1 MIFMSKRAVLLES
14 ECDYSIFTEVHLGKT
29 IKDVPSGW
37 ALNLLDIRDF
47 IPILRYEFECYIRIN
62 NIISPCKIRINPRL
76 FYNGTPMKEHLRK
89 QKSIDPNKK
98 IELELKFNKKELD
111 KVLNEF
117 HNENLNYIDTKLL
130 AGKSATSKGWGLSKD
145 VKAQIFPLDAYN
157 YMYPVYID
165 GIPAETRLNMQ
176 IRLFY
181 SSDELSQELAKLA
194 KRDSKQKVD
203 ARIILNEEYLHIT
216 RDLKDDYLSDQKC
229 IICGNLIDKE
239 SQSNKCFDCLDK
251 ELTVLKLKGI
261 LDFFNPS
268 DTFFEED
275 LLDLG
280 YTKGQIMVTFHK
292 LEKYG
297 LVTRNWD
304 DSFQLKDDETIN
316 KFIKEWG

>member
-1 MIFMSKRAVLLES
+1 MSKGRVLLDK
-14 ECDYSIFTEVHLGKT
+14 ECDYSIRTHVNLGKK

-37 ALNLLDIRDF
+37 ALNLLDIREF

-62 NIISPCKIRINPRL
+62 NVISPCKIRINPRL
-76 FYNGTPMKEHLRK
+76 FYKGNPMKEYLRK

-111 KVLNEF
+111 KALDEF
-117 HNENLNYIDTKLL
+117 QNENLNYIDTKLL
-130 AGKSATSKGWGLSKD
+130 VGKSATSKGWGLSKD

-165 GIPAETRLNMQ
+165 GIPVETRLNMQ

-181 SSDELSQELAKLA
+181 SSDELSQELARLA
-194 KRDSKQKVD
+194 KKDSKQKVK
-203 ARIILNEEYLHIT
+203 ARIIINEEYLHMT
-216 RDLKDDYLSDQKC
+216 RDLKESYLSDQKC
-229 IICGNLIDKE
+229 IICGNPIDKD

-251 ELTVLKLKGI
+251 ELTVLKLKSI
-261 LDFFNPS
+261 LDFFNPE
-268 DTFFEED
+268 DIFYEED

-280 YTKGQIMVTFHK
+280 YTKGQIRVTFYK

-297 LVTRNWD
+297 LVKRNWD
-304 DSFQLKDDETIN
+304 DSFQLEDGKKIN
-316 KFIKEWG
+316 KFIKDWS

>member
-1 MIFMSKRAVLLES
+1 MSKRRVLLEN
-14 ECDYSIFTEVHLGKT
+14 ECDYSIHTYVNLGRK

-37 ALNLLDIRDF
+37 ALNLLDIREF

-62 NIISPCKIRINPRL
+62 NVISPCRIRINPRL
-76 FYNGTPMKEHLRK
+76 FYNGAPMKEYLRK

-111 KVLNEF
+111 KVLDDF

-130 AGKSATSKGWGLSKD
+130 VGKSATSKGWGLSKD

-157 YMYPVYID
+157 YMFPVYID
-165 GIPAETRLNMQ
+165 GIPVETRLNMQ

-181 SSDELSQELAKLA
+181 TSEELSQELARLA
-194 KRDSKQKVD
+194 KKDSKQKVD
-203 ARIILNEEYLHIT
+203 ARIIINEEYLHLT
-216 RDLKDDYLSDQKC
+216 RDLKENYLSDKKC
-229 IICGNLIDKE
+229 IICGNPIDKE

-251 ELTVLKLKGI
+251 ELTVLKLKSV

-268 DTFFEED
+268 DTFYEED
-275 LLDLG
+275 MLDLG
-280 YTKGQIMVTFHK
+280 YTKGQIRVTFYK

-297 LVTRNWD
+297 LVSRNWD
-304 DSFQLKDDETIN
+304 DSFQLKEKFIIDT
-316 KFIKEWG
+316 FIKEWG

>member
-1 MIFMSKRAVLLES
+1 MIFMTKRAVLLES
-14 ECDYSIFTEVHLGKT
+14 ECDYSIFTCVHLGKT

-37 ALNLLDIRDF
+37 ALNLLDIREF

-62 NIISPCKIRINPRL
+62 NVISPCKIRINPRL
-76 FYNGTPMKEHLRK
+76 FYNGNPMKEYLRK
-89 QKSIDPNKK
+89 QKAIDPNKK

-111 KVLNEF
+111 KALDEF

-130 AGKSATSKGWGLSKD
+130 VGKSATSKGWGLSND

-165 GIPAETRLNMQ
+165 GIPVETRLNMQ

-181 SSDELSQELAKLA
+181 SNDELSQELAKLA
-194 KRDSKQKVD
+194 KRDPKQKVD
-203 ARIILNEEYLHIT
+203 ARIIINEEYLHIT
-216 RDLKDDYLSDQKC
+216 RGLKDNYLSDKKC
-229 IICGNLIDKE
+229 IICGNLIDKD
-239 SQSNKCFDCLDK
+239 SKSNKCFDCLDK
-251 ELTVLKLKGI
+251 ELAVLKLKSI

-268 DTFFEED
+268 DTFYEED
-275 LLDLG
+275 LLDLK
-280 YTKGQIMVTFHK
+280 YTKSQIRLTFHK

-304 DSFQLKDDETIN
+304 DSFELKDQSTIE
-316 KFIKEWG
+316 KFIREWG

>member
-1 MIFMSKRAVLLES
+1 MSKKPVLLES
-14 ECDYSIFTEVHLGKT
+14 ECDCSIRTYVNLGKK

-37 ALNLLDIRDF
+37 ALNLLDILEF
-47 IPILRYEFECYIRIN
+47 IPILRYEFECYIKIN
-62 NIISPCKIRINPRL
+62 NVISPCKIKINPRL
-76 FYNGTPMKEHLRK
+76 FYNGTPMKEYLRK

-98 IELELKFNKKELD
+98 IELILKFNKKELD
-111 KVLNEF
+111 KALDDFKV
-117 HNENLNYIDTKLL
+117 ENLNYIDTKLL
-130 AGKSATSKGWGLSKD
+130 VGKSANSKGWGLYPD

-194 KRDSKQKVD
+194 KKDQKQKVD
-203 ARIILNEEYLHIT
+203 ARIIINDEYLHIT
-216 RDLKDDYLSDQKC
+216 RSLKEDYLSDKKC
-229 IICGNLIDKE
+229 IICGNFIDKE

-251 ELTVLKLKGI
+251 ELTVLKLKSI

-268 DTFFEED
+268 DTFYEED

-280 YTKGQIMVTFHK
+280 YTKGQIRVSFHK

-304 DSFQLKDDETIN
+304 DSFQLKDEKTI
-316 KFIKEWG
+316 KQFIKKWG